1 MKPID
6 VKSSTYIDFVFE
18 NNDKHPKYKF
28 GDYVRISKYKK
39 IFSKDYAANCLEK
52 VFVIIKV
59 RNNVPWTYVTN
70 DNLININNLVFK
82 KIKADEKS
90 HLDILIYYPRY
101 EASYAVKPLHNVF
114 IK

>member
-1 MKPID
+1 MKPIN

-18 NNDKHPKYKF
+18 NNDKYPKYKV

-39 IFSKDYAANCLEK
+39 IFSKDYVANCLED

-90 HLDILIYYPRY
+90 HLNILIYYPRY
-101 EASYAVKPLHNVF
+101 KASYAVKPLHDVF
-114 IK
+114 LN